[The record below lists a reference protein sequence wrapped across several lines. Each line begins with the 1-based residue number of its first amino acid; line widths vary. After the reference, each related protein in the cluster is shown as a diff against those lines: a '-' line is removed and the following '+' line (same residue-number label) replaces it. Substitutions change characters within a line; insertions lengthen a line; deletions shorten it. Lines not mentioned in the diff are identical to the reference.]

1 MQKQLILAV
10 MAMSYAPLAFAQSD
24 STNVGEAAFTF
35 TEAQLGEDEN
45 MGQNVSIVSSGSNV
59 YASEV
64 GYLFSPM
71 RFRYRAL
78 NQKYNEMYINGAP
91 VNDMETGQF
100 RYSLVGGLNQQTRS
114 MEAALP
120 FESNNFAYTGIAG
133 SNNYNFRP
141 AAMATGQRITLSAA
155 NRNYV
160 LRGMYTYNSG
170 LTDKGWA

>member
-45 MGQNVSIVSSGSNV
+45 MGQNVSIVSSSSNV

-78 NQKYNEMYINGAP
+78 NQKYNEM
-91 VNDMETGQF
+91 
-100 RYSLVGGLNQQTRS
+100 
-114 MEAALP
+114 
-120 FESNNFAYTGIAG
+120 
-133 SNNYNFRP
+133 
-141 AAMATGQRITLSAA
+141 
-155 NRNYV
+155 
-160 LRGMYTYNSG
+160 
-170 LTDKGWA
+170 